1 MEFDDLAKKC
11 KKLAYEGKDFEEIT
25 QQIQLT
31 TLSKSEQKELRSL
44 IDDFI
49 VQYNLASQ
57 VKYRYTTQIMLGGIA
72 LLLGVFILI
81 FTYFRRESGY
91 GIGFAA
97 CLIGL
102 YVIKKGYDQYKQP
115 IDFQH
120 IAPEKDSKFH
130 RY

>member
-11 KKLAYEGKDFEEIT
+11 KRLAYEGKDYEEIT
-25 QQIQLT
+25 QQISLT
-31 TLSKSEQKELRSL
+31 QLSKSEQKELRSL

-49 VQYNLASQ
+49 VQYNLADQ
-57 VKYRYTTQIMLGGIA
+57 IKYQYTTQIILGTVA
-72 LLLGVFILI
+72 LLLGIFILI
-81 FTYFRRESGY
+81 FTYFKKETGY

-102 YVIKKGYDQYKQP
+102 YVIKKGYVQYKQP
-115 IDFQH
+115 IDFQD
-120 IAPEKDSKFH
+120 IAPKKDSKFH

>member
-1 MEFDDLAKKC
+1 MEFDDLAKQC

-25 QQIQLT
+25 QQVSLT
-31 TLSKSEQKELRSL
+31 ALSKSEQQKLRSL

-57 VKYRYTTQIMLGGIA
+57 VKYRHTVQIMLGAIA
-72 LLLGVFILI
+72 LLLGIFILI

-97 CLIGL
+97 CLVGL

-115 IDFQH
+115 VDFQH

>member
-25 QQIQLT
+25 QAISLSS
-31 TLSKSEQKELRSL
+31 LSKSEQKELRSL

-49 VQYNLASQ
+49 VQYNLAGQ
-57 VKYRYTTQIMLGGIA
+57 VKYSYTTQIMLGVVA
-72 LLLGVFILI
+72 LLLGIFILI
-81 FTYFRRESGY
+81 FTYFRKESGY

-97 CLIGL
+97 CLIGV
-102 YVIKKGYDQYKQP
+102 YVIKKGYSLYKQP
-115 IDFQH
+115 VDFQH
-120 IAPEKDSKFH
+120 IAPEKDSKFR

>member
-1 MEFDDLAKKC
+1 MEFDDLAIKC
-11 KKLAYEGKDFEEIT
+11 KKLAYEGKDYEEIT
-25 QQIQLT
+25 QAISLT
-31 TLSKSEQKELRSL
+31 NLSKSEQKELRSL

-57 VKYRYTTQIMLGGIA
+57 VKYRYTTQIMLGAVA
-72 LLLGVFILI
+72 LLLGIFILI
-81 FTYFRRESGY
+81 FTYFRKESGY

-102 YVIKKGYDQYKQP
+102 YIIKKGYNLYNQP
-115 IDFQH
+115 IDFQNV
-120 IAPEKDSKFH
+120 APKKDSKFH